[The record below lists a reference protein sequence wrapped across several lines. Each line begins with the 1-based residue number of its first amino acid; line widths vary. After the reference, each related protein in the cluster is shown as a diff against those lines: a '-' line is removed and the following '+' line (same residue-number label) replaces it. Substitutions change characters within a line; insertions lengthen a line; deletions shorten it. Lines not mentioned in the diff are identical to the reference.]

1 MYRDNVKLKFQY
13 RNSLLLNDFV
23 AIPTDRPNIWDNLRR
38 QEPMIEKIAICFYKE
53 LKLVLQKGRKR
64 GLI

>member
-23 AIPTDRPNIWDNLRR
+23 AIPTDRPNI
-38 QEPMIEKIAICFYKE
+38 
-53 LKLVLQKGRKR
+53 
-64 GLI
+64 